1 MKTVYK
7 LIGMLAAIT
16 ILTFMNTSDEAF
28 QAIVIGALSYIAIF
42 K

>member
-16 ILTFMNTSDEAF
+16 IMTFMNTSDEAF

>member
-7 LIGMLAAIT
+7 LIGMLIVAT

-28 QAIVIGALSYIAIF
+28 QGIVIGALAYIAIF